1 MEILRE
7 YRQLVNK
14 TKTVLSYD
22 ISETPMLDKMDD
34 GNLEYIANHS
44 NLCDDIKQIGELS
57 ELVFQLNDYVPA
69 LVNYTKIFL
78 YLHNYDAV
86 KEFISKLYVGHVG
99 YANYQSKNKQYNAN
113 ERLFDRFIE
122 VVKIGNIAVELYM
135 PLVLGAIFD
144 DKQTIYIW
152 HDIAMEYMQ
161 NFMRENEDELGDY
174 IAENEKYE
182 LEYLTLIL
190 NFNTQKGI
198 SILFND
204 KTHAK
209 ISEEKAE
216 YFLKTY
222 IGDTLSYFDKHLPND
237 KQSRFHYIKVLAGIN
252 NNVEVDSRLENL
264 YENEQDDEIK
274 EFLAKRL
281 GITEVLNFGT
291 ERHFKVL
298 AQKKV
303 QNVQERTLG
312 VAFENLP
319 LTYLSGESANNTEK
333 TYLIDIFKEE
343 KNLLNLNGLK
353 SLYSIFNK
361 ESLHSFAEK
370 LFNKLSNKDD
380 INCAKWCVRMFS
392 LFSNGLFE
400 RSIYEFLNVLY
411 KLNRKKEARYL
422 TLCLL
427 YSQKPSL
434 IEMFKRLKQYDSFNA
449 NFDEYVDIFASVN
462 EVNKEEVK
470 DLCVLDNLTD
480 EEIEK
485 EKKRLYLNFISGRKY
500 SKEMFKKIFI
510 HNKVYNEFAQH
521 LVFGEYKQ
529 NKLYSVFVVSNKEI
543 VYIYGNETKSVD
555 NEVYIS
561 LVHNL
566 DLDERFDKVDLSLNN
581 PLFVQFNKSQLD
593 LDSLNKSNI
602 AFSNYQGT
610 IVNGE
615 SFIKKLLKFGFA
627 PNINDGEI
635 QFDSLVCK
643 NEILNILVEVE
654 FEKQVTTISPTA
666 TIGNIRFYR
675 LNQCMMDKQKYIT
688 NKAQSL
694 NLFGINE
701 RYFDYVISSI
711 QSAIKN

>member
-7 YRQLVNK
+7 YSQLVNK
-14 TKTVLSYD
+14 TKNVLSYD
-22 ISETPMLDKMDD
+22 ISETPMLDKMNDAD
-34 GNLEYIANHS
+34 LEYIANHS
-44 NLCDDIKQIGELS
+44 NLCDDIKRIGELS

-78 YLHNYDAV
+78 YLQKFDAV

-122 VVKIGNIAVELYM
+122 VVKIGNIEVELYM
-135 PLVLGAIFD
+135 PLVLCAIFD
-144 DKQTIYIW
+144 DKHSIYVW

-161 NFMRENEDELGDY
+161 NFMRENEDEIGDY
-174 IAENEKYE
+174 IAENGKYE

-204 KTHAK
+204 KTHEK

-237 KQSRFHYIKVLAGIN
+237 KQSRFHYIKVLSGIS
-252 NNVEVDSRLENL
+252 NNVEVETRLENL

-312 VAFENLP
+312 VAFDNLP
-319 LTYLSGESANNTEK
+319 LAYLSGENANNIEK
-333 TYLIDIFKEE
+333 TYLIQIFKEE
-343 KNLLNLNGLK
+343 NNLLNLNGLK
-353 SLYSIFNK
+353 SLYSIFSK
-361 ESLHSFAEK
+361 DSLHDFAEK

-380 INCAKWCVRMFS
+380 INSAKWCIRMFS
-392 LFSNGLFE
+392 LFSDGLFE
-400 RSIYEFLNVLY
+400 RSIYEFLNILY
-411 KLNRKKEARYL
+411 RIGRKKEARYL

-427 YSQKPSL
+427 YSQKPNF
-434 IEMFKRLKQYDSFNA
+434 IEMFKRLKLYEAFNA

-462 EVNKEEVK
+462 MLNKEEVK
-470 DLCVLDNLTD
+470 DLCVLENLND

-485 EKKRLYLNFISGRKY
+485 EKNRLYLNFISGRKY
-500 SKEMFKKIFI
+500 TKEMFKKIFI
-510 HNKVYNEFAQH
+510 HNKIYNEFAQR

-543 VYIYGNETKSVD
+543 IYIYGNETKRVD

-581 PLFVQFNKSQLD
+581 PLFVQFNKSQINLN
-593 LDSLNKSNI
+593 SLNKSNI
-602 AFSNYQGT
+602 SFSNYQGT
-610 IVNGE
+610 IVKGE
-615 SFIKKLLKFGFA
+615 SFIKKLSKFGFS
-627 PNINDGEI
+627 PNLNDGEVL
-635 QFDSLVCK
+635 FDSLVCK
-643 NEILNILVEVE
+643 NEILNLLVELE
-654 FEKQVTTISPTA
+654 FEKAITTISSTA
-666 TIGNIRFYR
+666 TMGNIRFYR

-701 RYFDYVISSI
+701 RYFYYVISSI
-711 QSAIKN
+711 QTAMKS

>member
-7 YRQLVNK
+7 YSQIVNK
-14 TKTVLSYD
+14 TKIVLSYD
-22 ISETPMLDKMDD
+22 ISETPMLDKMND
-34 GNLEYIANHS
+34 NELEYIANHS

-57 ELVFQLNDYVPA
+57 ELIFQLNDYVPA

-99 YANYQSKNKQYNAN
+99 YVSYQSKNKQYNAS

-122 VVKIGNIAVELYM
+122 VVKIGNIDVELYM

-144 DKQTIYIW
+144 EKQSIYVW

-161 NFMRENEDELGDY
+161 NYMRENEDEIGNY
-174 IAENEKYE
+174 IAENENYE

-222 IGDTLSYFDKHLPND
+222 ISDTLSYFDKHLPTD
-237 KQSRFHYIKVLAGIN
+237 KQSRFHYIKVLAGIS
-252 NNVEVDSRLENL
+252 NNVEVETRLENL

-281 GITEVLNFGT
+281 GITEILNFGT

-303 QNVQERTLG
+303 QDVQERTLG
-312 VAFENLP
+312 VAFLNLP
-319 LTYLSGESANNTEK
+319 LLYVSGESANNIEK

-361 ESLHSFAEK
+361 ESLNSFAEK

-392 LFSNGLFE
+392 LFSDGLFE

-411 KLNRKKEARYL
+411 RVGRKKEARYL
-422 TLCLL
+422 MLCLL
-427 YSQKPSL
+427 YSQKPSF
-434 IEMFKRLKQYDSFNA
+434 IEMFKRLKQYDAFNT
-449 NFDEYVDIFASVN
+449 NFDEYVDIFASIN

-470 DLCVLDNLTD
+470 DLCVLDNLTE
-480 EEIEK
+480 EEIDK
-485 EKKRLYLNFISGRKY
+485 EKKRLYLNFISGRRY
-500 SKEMFKKIFI
+500 TREMFKKIFI
-510 HNKVYNEFAQH
+510 HNKVYNDFAQH

-543 VYIYGNETKSVD
+543 VYIYGNETKSID
-555 NEVYIS
+555 NEVYIM
-561 LVHNL
+561 LVHSL
-566 DLDERFDKVDLSLNN
+566 DLDERFEKVDLSLND
-581 PLFVQFNKSQLD
+581 PLFVQFNKTQINLD
-593 LDSLNKSNI
+593 NINKSNI
-602 AFSNYQGT
+602 AFSNYHGT
-610 IVNGE
+610 MVNGE
-615 SFIKKLLKFGFA
+615 SFVKKLSNFGFT
-627 PNINDGEI
+627 PNINDGEVM
-635 QFDSLVCK
+635 FDCLVCK
-643 NEILNILVEVE
+643 NNILNLLVEVE
-654 FEKQVTTISPTA
+654 FEKSITKISQTA

-701 RYFDYVISSI
+701 RYFDYIISSI
-711 QSAIKN
+711 QSAIRS